1 MRRRGK
7 GNCDQKMLYEK
18 NFHFKKWKNYC
29 FTHPEKQASYSA
41 WKEHTK
47 MDSLL
52 KGNSLSDLLTKKGR
66 KGKEKCIHQVLF
78 GDI

>member
-1 MRRRGK
+1 MKKISILKSGK
-7 GNCDQKMLYEK
+7 NIASLTLKSRPATVHERST
-18 NFHFKKWKNYC
+18 KK
-29 FTHPEKQASYSA
+29 
-41 WKEHTK
+41 K

-66 KGKEKCIHQVLF
+66 KGKEKCIHRVLF